1 VKTRHALLR
10 WYQRHRSTLGAITK
24 TALVLVALFAFKA
37 AAAHAGTD
45 STFDDLNTLMSDW
58 SKGSLG
64 KALAMVA
71 LLLGIGVA
79 AARQSFAALF
89 AGIGVAAGAT
99 VGPNVISTVI
109 TAVF

>member
-1 VKTRHALLR
+1 MNVNAALTRCYA
-10 WYQRHRSTLGAITK
+10 RHRSTLIAITK
-24 TALVLVALFAFKA
+24 TALVLVAICALKT

-64 KALAMVA
+64 KAMAMIA

-109 TAVF
+109 TATF